1 MSKYGLRLLEFLKEY
16 KLLCE
21 RHNLC
26 ITGGI
31 GAITAIIKA
40 HERHM
45 DWLRFRIVEIVG
57 EEERLSSTER
67 ASILDELG
75 Y

>member
-1 MSKYGLRLLEFLKEY
+1 MSKHGQRILEFLKEY

-21 RHNLC
+21 KHDLC
-26 ITGGI
+26 VTGGI
-31 GAITAIIKA
+31 GAITAIIET
-40 HERHM
+40 HGHSD
-45 DWLRFRIVEIVG
+45 DWLRLRIVEMAG
-57 EEERLSSTER
+57 QEERLTYAER